1 LKISEDT
8 INEIKSRA
16 HIVDVIGEYVHLKQA
31 GNNYKGLCPFHAEK
45 TPSFMVSPSK
55 GIFHCFG
62 CGAGGNVFTFL
73 MKFKGI
79 TFPEAVRALG
89 EKVGI
94 RVSDTSLDSGAGKKI
109 ESIYRVNKETA
120 RLFEKNLDTRSGEA
134 AREYLRNRKIDAET
148 LRSYQIGYAPD
159 SWDALLTYFGKKGY
173 GSDLLEEAGLVV
185 KRKQGTGYY
194 DRFRNRI
201 MFPIQDS
208 MERVIGFGGRTF
220 SPSDTDTP
228 KYINS
233 NENLVYHK
241 GKNLYGFNIA
251 SEHIRKSG
259 FAFIVE
265 GYMDVLR
272 MFKEGFRNTVAPLG
286 TALTEDQ
293 ISLIMR
299 YTRKIFLCFDPD
311 EAGKKAMIRAI
322 HLMHSKGIDPSIIL
336 LPSGR
341 DPGDF
346 FDEYTKEDF
355 QLFLD
360 GAEPGIHFII
370 NSFVDRKKSYTA
382 NEKIVIL
389 QGVSEYYLG
398 IKDAILQ
405 NEFLKILSSALG
417 ISDILIRQE
426 FSALSHQRLSGESKG
441 RTVSTLD
448 TATKRKSSV
457 SAEQYLLLLL
467 LSNPELLSIAESRLD
482 ESYFRGKWTRQLWG
496 AIIKANAHGSWNSGT
511 VFDYLNNEKYIEY
524 LSGKLIEENLNMN
537 PEEQI
542 IDVVATLKE
551 KKIREKI
558 EKINGQL
565 RDAELENDDER
576 AKSLIIEK
584 QAYRNELEKIKIL
597 RTSKFHS

>member
-1 LKISEDT
+1 MKISDDT

-31 GNNYKGLCPFHAEK
+31 GNNYKGLCPFHSEK

-79 TFPEAVRALG
+79 TFPEAVRVLG

-94 RVSDTSLDSGAGKKI
+94 RVSAASVESSSGEKI
-109 ESIYRVNKETA
+109 ESIYQINKETA
-120 RLFEKNLDTRSGEA
+120 QLFAKNLDTHSGEA
-134 AREYLRNRKIDAET
+134 AREYLRNRKIDTET
-148 LRSYQIGYAPD
+148 QKCYQIGYAPD
-159 SWDALLTYFGKKGY
+159 RWDALLTYFGKRGY
-173 GSDLLEEAGLVV
+173 GSDLLEEAGLIV
-185 KRKQGTGYY
+185 KRKRGTGYY

-220 SPSDTDTP
+220 GSSDTDTP

-233 NENLVYHK
+233 NENPVYHK

-251 SEHIRKSG
+251 SEYIRKSG
-259 FAFIVE
+259 FALIVE

-272 MFKEGFRNTVAPLG
+272 MFKEDFRNTVAPLG

-293 ISLIMR
+293 ISLMMR
-299 YTRKIFLCFDPD
+299 YTRRIFLCFDPD
-311 EAGKKAMIRAI
+311 EAGKKAMIRAA

-336 LPSGR
+336 IPSGR

-360 GAEPGIHFII
+360 GAEPGIHFIVD
-370 NSFVDRKKSYTA
+370 SFVDRKKSYTA

-389 QGVSEYYLG
+389 QEASEYYLG
-398 IKDAILQ
+398 MRDTILQ
-405 NEFLKILSSALG
+405 HEFLKILSSALG
-417 ISDILIRQE
+417 ISDTLIRQE
-426 FSALSHQRLSGESKG
+426 LDSLSHQRLSSASRG
-441 RTVSTLD
+441 RTPSTKD
-448 TATKRKSSV
+448 AHTKIKSSI

-482 ESYFRGKWTRQLWG
+482 ESYFRGKWTKQLWS

-524 LSGKLIEENLNMN
+524 LSGKLLEENLNMN

-551 KKIREKI
+551 KRIREKI

-565 RDAELENDDER
+565 RDAELENDEER
-576 AKSLIIEK
+576 TKNLIIEK

-597 RTSKFHS
+597 RTNKSHA

>member
-1 LKISEDT
+1 LKISDDT

-31 GNNYKGLCPFHAEK
+31 GNNYKGLCPFHSEK
-45 TPSFMVSPSK
+45 TASFMVSPSK

-79 TFPEAVRALG
+79 TFPEAVRMLG
-89 EKVGI
+89 EKVGV
-94 RVSDTSLDSGAGKKI
+94 RVSAESVISGSEKKI
-109 ESIYRVNKETA
+109 ESIYQINKETA
-120 RLFEKNLDTRSGEA
+120 HLFAKNLDTRSGEV
-134 AREYLRNRKIDAET
+134 AREYLRNRKIDLET
-148 LRSYQIGYAPD
+148 LKSYQIGYAPD
-159 SWDALLTYFGKKGY
+159 RWDALLTYFVKKGY
-173 GSDLLEEAGLVV
+173 SADLLEEAGLIVQR
-185 KRKQGTGYY
+185 KRGTGYY

-220 SPSDTDTP
+220 GSSDADTP

-233 NENLVYHK
+233 NENPVYHK

-251 SEHIRKSG
+251 SEYIRKSG
-259 FAFIVE
+259 FVLIVE

-286 TALTEDQ
+286 TALTEEQ
-293 ISLIMR
+293 LSLIMR

-311 EAGKKAMIRAI
+311 EAGKKAMIRAAY
-322 HLMHSKGIDPSIIL
+322 LMHSKGIDPSIIL

-346 FDEYTKEDF
+346 FDEYRREDF
-355 QLFLD
+355 QLFVD
-360 GAEPGIHFII
+360 GAEPGIHFIVD
-370 NSFVDRKKSYTA
+370 SFVDRKKSYTA

-389 QGVSEYYLG
+389 RGLSEYYLG
-398 IKDAILQ
+398 MSDTILQ
-405 NEFLKILSSALG
+405 DEFLKNISSSLG
-417 ISDILIRQE
+417 ISDTLIKQE
-426 FSALSHQRLSGESKG
+426 LDSLSHQRLSNASK
-441 RTVSTLD
+441 RRAPSTKD
-448 TATKRKSSV
+448 AQTKLKSSI

-467 LSNPELLSIAESRLD
+467 LSNPEFLSIAESRLD
-482 ESYFRGKWTRQLWG
+482 ESYFRGKWTKQLWS
-496 AIIKANAHGSWNSGT
+496 AIIKANAHGGWNSGT
-511 VFDYLNNEKYIEY
+511 VFDYLDNEKYIEY

-551 KKIREKI
+551 KRIREKI
-558 EKINGQL
+558 ETINDQL
-565 RDAELENDDER
+565 RDAELENDEQR
-576 AKSLIIEK
+576 AKNLIIEK

-597 RTSKFHS
+597 RTNKSHA